1 MNKRNEWIEI
11 IVKLAVIIIFVIAVF
26 GCKTIEYRD
35 NPPNPVLYG
44 GCQMPKAKANKTN
57 KDLLAWLED
66 VRVAVCDCD
75 SRMREV
81 TGEPISER
89 MRNYCNWSEQ

>member
-1 MNKRNEWIEI
+1 MTKRNEWIEI
-11 IVKLAVIIIFVIAVF
+11 ITKMLAIFVLLYAVF
-26 GCKTIEYRD
+26 GCKSIEYRD
-35 NPPNPVLYG
+35 SPPNPVLYG
-44 GCQMPKAKANKTN
+44 GCQMPKAKANETN

-81 TGEPISER
+81 TGEEPSER
-89 MRNYCNWSEQ
+89 MAKYCHWSEQ